1 MKPGARWAALIC
13 ASLTGI
19 PAASA
24 FDVLGIGDMPIRY
37 MTDEDLTVFK
47 AAVIRTLDQSAD
59 GVSANWANQ
68 NTGAHGTLTPIAS
81 FSQQAQKCRK
91 LEVANS
97 AGGRDNRS
105 VFTLCKS
112 PDGDWKV
119 HKQ

>member
-1 MKPGARWAALIC
+1 MKRGASGTAVICAALI
-13 ASLTGI
+13 ASS
-19 PAASA
+19 AACA

-37 MTDEDLTVFK
+37 MNDEDLTIFK

-81 FSQQAQKCRK
+81 FRQQAQKCRK

-112 PDGDWKV
+112 PEGDWKV

>member
-1 MKPGARWAALIC
+1 MKPSARWAALIC

-19 PAASA
+19 PAAFA

-37 MTDEDLTVFK
+37 MTDEDLTIFK
-47 AAVIRTLDQSAD
+47 AAVIRTLDQAAD
-59 GVSANWANQ
+59 GVSAIWTNQ
-68 NTGAHGTLTPIAS
+68 HTGAHGTLTPTAS
-81 FSQQAQKCRK
+81 FKQQAQECRK